1 MGQAYHCASQNIIKG
16 RSMTV
21 ELVTEKDIKHHVLN
35 ESDFSN
41 HGHSE
46 LWLSTQE
53 RHTSNDVKVVCKQ
66 RSAWPTNRF
75 TGFIYSTN
83 RERLLPEA

>member
-1 MGQAYHCASQNIIKG
+1 
-16 RSMTV
+16 MTV
-21 ELVTEKDIKHHVLN
+21 ELMTEKDIKHHFLN
-35 ESDFSN
+35 EPDFSN
-41 HGHSE
+41 HEHSD

-75 TGFIYSTN
+75 TGFIYRTN
-83 RERLLPEA
+83 RERLLPEAWTSW